1 LINCGLFLR
10 VAVLLCAHL
19 ERLWHSLSVGRSRS
33 KHDRSRHGC
42 RGAFL
47 QRHAHGRSQGDDE
60 QILRVVNDATLTGRQ
75 LIDWLN
81 NCETVH
87 FLHPESAYPTLTD
100 SELVRVCL
108 LGVAG
113 FHPPG
118 PPGHDASPN
127 GAIFELRA
135 GQDAV
140 VDVIGDVDRLRILWD
155 KLPT

>member
-1 LINCGLFLR
+1 
-10 VAVLLCAHL
+10 
-19 ERLWHSLSVGRSRS
+19 
-33 KHDRSRHGC
+33 
-42 RGAFL
+42 
-47 QRHAHGRSQGDDE
+47 
-60 QILRVVNDATLTGRQ
+60 
-75 LIDWLN
+75 
-81 NCETVH
+81 
-87 FLHPESAYPTLTD
+87 LTD

-113 FHPPG
+113 FYPPG